1 MNNRGQI
8 HNYFVIIALLF
19 TLGILTMIAMVLMVG
34 LEGAFS
40 DAGMWSG
47 IIETTG
53 EGFKSSIQ
61 IYDTIIVLIMAVLMI
76 GIGLT
81 SYQLNTAPAF
91 FIVTIIYAAFLGFS
105 SYIFNYIFSRMVL
118 TPELTAVQ
126 IYFPKLLAVC
136 TNLHWIALATI
147 IVGSLALYAKSPT
160 PGGQFVE

>member
-1 MNNRGQI
+1 MNNKGQI

-19 TLGILTMIAMVLMVG
+19 TLGVLTMISMVLMMG
-34 LEGAFS
+34 LEGAFT
-40 DAGMWSG
+40 DAGLWSG

-53 EGFKSSIQ
+53 DSFKSSIQ
-61 IYDTIIVLIMAVLMI
+61 IYDTIVVMMMASLMI

-81 SYQLNTAPAF
+81 SYRLNTAPAF
-91 FIVTIIYAAFLGFS
+91 FIVTIIYAGFLGFS

-118 TPELTAVQ
+118 TPELTAVE
-126 IYFPKLLAVC
+126 IYFPKLIAVC

-160 PGGQFVE
+160 TGGEFVE